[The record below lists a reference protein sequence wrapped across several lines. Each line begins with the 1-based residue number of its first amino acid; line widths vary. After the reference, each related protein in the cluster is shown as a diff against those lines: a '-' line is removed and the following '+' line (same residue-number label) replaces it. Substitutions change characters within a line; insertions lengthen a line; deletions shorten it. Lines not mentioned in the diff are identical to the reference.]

1 MFEVDWSIVVE
12 EVVRYGLFFGAIFQ
26 LICIGAAIFLPSKS
40 DSAGDSGGPGGDR
53 GLLAAEDDAD
63 SDTEAE
69 YPFEKSGS
77 NVPASSGGGGRPVT
91 RSRRQQ
97 HSQPETPK
105 SGGSSSSSAKQ
116 SAKGGKGDGS
126 RKKRR

>member
-1 MFEVDWSIVVE
+1 MFEVDWSVVVE

-40 DSAGDSGGPGGDR
+40 DSAGDSAGGGPGGDR

-69 YPFEKSGS
+69 YQLEKSGS
-77 NVPASSGGGGRPVT
+77 NVPANSGGRPVT

-97 HSQPETPK
+97 HPQPETPK
-105 SGGSSSSSAKQ
+105 SGGSSSAKQ